1 MVQTQPRTRVF
12 DFSDAMPS
20 PYIIFGFI
28 LATLYSAAF
37 HLVIGGDA
45 RRLALF
51 LLAGWLGFTLGHIF
65 GVLFEINVLSI
76 GSLKMFSA
84 TFGAWLALLAARFLT
99 TPRPARPSR

>member
-1 MVQTQPRTRVF
+1 
-12 DFSDAMPS
+12 MPS

-28 LATLYSAAF
+28 LATLYGAAF
-37 HLVIGGDA
+37 HLMLGGDA

-65 GVLFEINVLSI
+65 GVLFDINVINI

-84 TFGAWLALLAARFLT
+84 TLGAWLALLAARFLT
-99 TPRPARPSR
+99 TTRQNSQ